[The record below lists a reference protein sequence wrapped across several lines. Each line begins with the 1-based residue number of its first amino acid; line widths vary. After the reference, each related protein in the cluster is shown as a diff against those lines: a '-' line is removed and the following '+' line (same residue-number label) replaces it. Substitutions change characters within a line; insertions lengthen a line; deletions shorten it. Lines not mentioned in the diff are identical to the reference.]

1 MTSAAAELENYLQS
15 MLALKP
21 PGASGSKVYSITK
34 LCTANVKDEPVLI
47 ENIYT
52 HFKKAPG
59 THKLGVLYVID
70 SIVRHWIETTRKA
83 GRPPRN
89 AAPDGTFAAG
99 VDRITKLLPVL
110 MTDIISSAPKDHE
123 EKIKK
128 LVDIWECCGSIPSSM
143 LASLRD
149 KFNLLPRDVQI
160 STPQRLSAACF
171 NSSKVPAPLQPVNS
185 SPEAASSVS
194 HANASAALTPS
205 VSALESTSTV
215 DSFRLP
221 HTTPIPYTSARS
233 GGGVAGPLT
242 ASSGL
247 GQCSVTLQS
256 QSQSQS
262 TNPLA
267 AAPAMYGNA
276 RLQPGFS
283 QDQWAA
289 ALQLSN
295 MNNVMGAAN
304 PAQLPGLGAISGQG
318 ALGRGETDVQSC
330 DDLEYE
336 KVDGH
341 GYRPISLSPDFHRN
355 HNALPSHRHGQP
367 FRHEYH
373 GDFQSHRGKAYRRGS
388 PPDRERQS
396 ESPRRKGYNVFPPC
410 PKLVEWDYS
419 IGPGNIKILSRTLT
433 VSGVF
438 SEAYLRSHFSTFG
451 VVQTCIIDSDKR
463 RALIKMLSRQDA
475 ARAREGGGTYRSSER
490 PLPTRWGVGFGP
502 RDCSDYE
509 TGISAILI
517 DRFTNA
523 DRKWLLTAEYGGTGG
538 CPIKSGM
545 VVEEPEIE
553 IGAGISSKAISR
565 RIANGTGGH
574 HGRSSGGF
582 GGRGRGCGG
591 SLKRQGFGNGR

>member
-1 MTSAAAELENYLQS
+1 MTSAVAELESYLQS
-15 MLALKP
+15 MLALRP
-21 PGASGSKVYSITK
+21 PGATGSMVYSITK
-34 LCTANVKDEPVLI
+34 LCTINVQDEPVLI
-47 ENIYT
+47 EHIYT
-52 HFKKAPG
+52 HFKNAPG

-70 SIVRHWIETTRKA
+70 SIVRHWIESTRKA
-83 GRPPRN
+83 GRPPRS

-110 MTDIISSAPKDHE
+110 MTDIISGAPKDHE

-128 LVDIWECCGSIPSSM
+128 LVDIWESCGSIPSSM

-149 KFNLLPRDVQI
+149 KFKLLPR
-160 STPQRLSAACF
+160 
-171 NSSKVPAPLQPVNS
+171 VPAQLQPVNG
-185 SPEAASSVS
+185 SPEAASPQAASSAS

-205 VSALESTSTV
+205 VSALESTSTF
-215 DSFRLP
+215 DPFLLP
-221 HTTPIPYTSARS
+221 PTTPIPYTSVRS
-233 GGGVAGPLT
+233 GGGVAGPFA

-247 GQCSVTLQS
+247 GQCPVALQS

-262 TNPLA
+262 ANPLAATLPQSLA
-267 AAPAMYGNA
+267 AAPAMYGNVI
-276 RLQPGFS
+276 LQPGFS

-289 ALQLSN
+289 ALQFSN

-304 PAQLPGLGAISGQG
+304 PAQLPGLGVISGQG
-318 ALGRGETDVQSC
+318 ALGRGQTDVQSC

-336 KVDGH
+336 KVDSH

-355 HNALPSHRHGQP
+355 HNALPSRRHGQP
-367 FRHEYH
+367 FCHEYH
-373 GDFQSHRGKAYRRGS
+373 GNFQSHRSKAYRRGS
-388 PPDRERQS
+388 PPDRGRQS

-433 VSGVF
+433 VTGVF
-438 SEAYLRSHFSTFG
+438 SEVYLRSHFSTFG
-451 VVQTCIIDSDKR
+451 VVQTCIIDGDKR
-463 RALIKMLSRQDA
+463 RAFIKMLSHQDA
-475 ARAREGGGTYRSSER
+475 VRAREGAGTYRSDQR
-490 PLPTRWGVGFGP
+490 PLRTRWGVGFGP

-509 TGISAILI
+509 TGISVIPIGRL
-517 DRFTNA
+517 TNA
-523 DRKWLLTAEYGGTGG
+523 DRKWLLTAKYGGTGG

-545 VVEEPEIE
+545 VVEEPDIE
-553 IGAGISSKAISR
+553 IGAGVSSKAISR
-565 RIANGTGGH
+565 RVANGIGGH

-582 GGRGRGCGG
+582 GGRGRGRGS